1 MLSWQLLSCCPAAS
15 RAAERQAGICGWAQP
30 QQQLIRDPA
39 PWSVVSGQDSC
50 LHCLQDLIPRRD
62 LAPKVVVPTAA
73 EAFRQQVQVAAKQ
86 LALQYQQ
93 VSIGG
98 RSSDTR

>member
-1 MLSWQLLSCCPAAS
+1 M
-15 RAAERQAGICGWAQP
+15 
-30 QQQLIRDPA
+30 
-39 PWSVVSGQDSC
+39 
-50 LHCLQDLIPRRD
+50 HCLQDLIPRRD

-98 RSSDTR
+98 RSSDTM